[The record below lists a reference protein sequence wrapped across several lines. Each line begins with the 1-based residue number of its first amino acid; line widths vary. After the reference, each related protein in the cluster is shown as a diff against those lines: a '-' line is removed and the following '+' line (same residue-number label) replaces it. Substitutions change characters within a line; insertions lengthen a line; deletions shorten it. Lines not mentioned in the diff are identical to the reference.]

1 MHKFNISFTGQQ
13 FKEQKTRQ
21 IRTDIKQTTLAILL
35 EAVYCQ
41 EVDPFSFVAACDL
54 LQVAL
59 YYKFDHVI
67 KITVKFL
74 VRCSRHRC
82 PDACCKFE
90 GISNSSQFSAL
101 TESLADDVYIKTALG
116 RFQEREYYLN
126 NTVNLQH
133 TCDILFLF
141 LRHIDEHMRLEKM
154 FEAIKESLIE
164 WDRPIINVL
173 KVTKALEFTT
183 SDFW

>member
-1 MHKFNISFTGQQ
+1 MVQGQQ
-13 FKEQKTRQ
+13 FREQKTRQ
-21 IRTDIKQTTLAILL
+21 IRTDIKQTTLTILL

-41 EVDPFSFVAACDL
+41 EVNPFSFYAACDL

-74 VRCSRHRC
+74 VRCARHRC
-82 PDACCKFE
+82 PDACCTFE
-90 GISNSSQFSAL
+90 
-101 TESLADDVYIKTALG
+101 ADDVYIKSALG

-126 NTVNLQH
+126 NTINLQH

-141 LRHIDEHMRLEKM
+141 LRHIDEHMRLTKM
-154 FEAIKESLIE
+154 FDAIKESLIE
-164 WDRPIINVL
+164 WERPVVNVL
-173 KVTKALEFTT
+173 KVN
-183 SDFW
+183 